1 MRPTMKEVGRR
12 RSELT
17 AWVGVS
23 VRSGTPPDIVDRL
36 NRLVAAFLEIA
47 ETCAYLESGDAKP
60 FLTTPTELSA
70 FADADTRR
78 WAQIVEI
85 AKIEKK

>member
-1 MRPTMKEVGRR
+1 MTEVGLH

-17 AWVGVS
+17 AWVGVF
-23 VRSGTPPDIVDRL
+23 VRSGTPADIVDRL
-36 NRLVAAFLEIA
+36 NHLVRAFLETA
-47 ETCAYLESGDAKP
+47 ETRAYLESVGAKP
-60 FLTTPTELSA
+60 FMTTPDELGT